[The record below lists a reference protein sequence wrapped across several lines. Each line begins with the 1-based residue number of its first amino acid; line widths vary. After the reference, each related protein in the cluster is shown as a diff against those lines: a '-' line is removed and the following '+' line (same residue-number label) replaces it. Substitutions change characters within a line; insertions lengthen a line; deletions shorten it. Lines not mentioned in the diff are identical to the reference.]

1 VHPEHIFARLQK
13 LPTSVGSENDRS
25 LLGILFTIKRKNN
38 MDPRVKPV
46 LLIVSSF
53 IIIALILII
62 NPFVIVTAG
71 HRGVVLTW
79 GAVSGKVLG
88 EGLHFVTPIAQSV
101 RQIEVR
107 TVKLEATASA
117 YSKDLQTVST
127 QVALNYHV
135 VPESVNSLYQNIGT
149 DYESRVLAPAIQEAV
164 KGVTAKFTAQELIE
178 KRAMVK
184 DEIKMELTARL
195 TKNFLIV
202 DEFSL
207 VNFEFSP
214 AYEQAI
220 EAKQVAQQNALAAEN
235 KLVQIK
241 VEAAQ
246 RIAQAT
252 AEAEAIKIQ
261 AQAVT
266 QQGGKEYVSLQWVA
280 KWNGVLPTTMLGDS
294 VPMVNIGK

>member
-1 VHPEHIFARLQK
+1 MDSRIKPFLSII
-13 LPTSVGSENDRS
+13 S
-25 LLGILFTIKRKNN
+25 L
-38 MDPRVKPV
+38 V
-46 LLIVSSF
+46 F
-53 IIIALILII
+53 IIAVILII
-62 NPFVIVTAG
+62 NPFVIVSAG

-101 RQIEVR
+101 RLIEVR

-117 YSKDLQTVST
+117 YSKDLQTVSA

-164 KGVTAKFTAQELIE
+164 KGVAAKFTAQELIE
-178 KRAMVK
+178 KRAVVK

-220 EAKQVAQQNALAAEN
+220 ERSEEHV
-235 KLVQIK
+235 
-241 VEAAQ
+241 
-246 RIAQAT
+246 
-252 AEAEAIKIQ
+252 
-261 AQAVT
+261 
-266 QQGGKEYVSLQWVA
+266 
-280 KWNGVLPTTMLGDS
+280 
-294 VPMVNIGK
+294 

>member
-1 VHPEHIFARLQK
+1 MDARIK
-13 LPTSVGSENDRS
+13 PIVAIVGV
-25 LLGILFTIKRKNN
+25 
-38 MDPRVKPV
+38 MVV
-46 LLIVSSF
+46 
-53 IIIALILII
+53 IAIILII
-62 NPFVIVTAG
+62 NPFVIVNAG

-79 GAVSGKVLG
+79 GAVSGKVLA
-88 EGLHFVTPIAQSV
+88 EGLHFVVPIAQSV
-101 RQIEVR
+101 KQIEVR

-117 YSKDLQTVST
+117 YSKDLQTVNA

-135 VPESVNSLYQNIGT
+135 VPDSVNALYQNIGI
-149 DYESRVLAPAIQEAV
+149 DYESRVLSPAIQEAV

-178 KRAMVK
+178 KRAEVK
-184 DEIKMELTARL
+184 DEIKMELTNRL

-207 VNFEFSP
+207 VNFEFSA

-235 KLVQIK
+235 KLRQIK
-241 VEAAQ
+241 VEAEQ
-246 RIAQAT
+246 RVAQAT

-280 KWNGVLPTTMLGDS
+280 KWNGVLPTTMLGDAT
-294 VPMVNIGK
+294 PMVNLNR

>member
-1 VHPEHIFARLQK
+1 
-13 LPTSVGSENDRS
+13 
-25 LLGILFTIKRKNN
+25 

-46 LLIVSSF
+46 
-53 IIIALILII
+53 IAIFVMIFVVVVVLII
-62 NPFVIVTAG
+62 NPFVIVNAG

-79 GAVSGKVLG
+79 GAVSGKVLS
-88 EGLHFVTPIAQSV
+88 EGLHFVIPIAQSV

-117 YSKDLQTVST
+117 YSKDLQTVNA

-135 VPESVNSLYQNIGT
+135 VPDSVNTLYQNIGM
-149 DYESRVLAPAIQEAV
+149 DYESRVLSPAIQEAV
-164 KGVTAKFTAQELIE
+164 KGVAAKFTAQELIE
-178 KRAMVK
+178 KRAEVK
-184 DEIKMELTARL
+184 DEIKLELTTRL
-195 TKNFLIV
+195 TKNFLSV

-207 VNFEFSP
+207 VNFEFSN

-235 KLVQIK
+235 KLIQIK

-280 KWNGVLPTTMLGDS
+280 KWNGVLPTTMLGDAT
-294 VPMVNIGK
+294 PMVNLNR

>member
-1 VHPEHIFARLQK
+1 MDSRIKP
-13 LPTSVGSENDRS
+13 
-25 LLGILFTIKRKNN
+25 ILIMMSTI
-38 MDPRVKPV
+38 VV
-46 LLIVSSF
+46 
-53 IIIALILII
+53 IALILII

-88 EGLHFVTPIAQSV
+88 EGLHFVTPVAQSV
-101 RQIEVR
+101 KLIEVR

-117 YSKDLQTVST
+117 YSKDLQTVNA

-135 VPESVNSLYQNIGT
+135 MPDSVNSLYQNIGL
-149 DYESRVLAPAIQEAV
+149 DYESRVIAPAIQEAI

-184 DEIKMELTARL
+184 DEIKMELTTRL
-195 TKNFLIV
+195 TKNFAAV

-207 VNFEFSP
+207 VNLEFSP

-241 VEAAQ
+241 VEAEQ

-280 KWNGVLPTTMLGDS
+280 KWNGVLPTTMLGDA
-294 VPMVNIGK
+294 VPMVNIK

>member
-1 VHPEHIFARLQK
+1 
-13 LPTSVGSENDRS
+13 
-25 LLGILFTIKRKNN
+25 
-38 MDPRVKPV
+38 MDSRVKPILAVASFFVVVVVV
-46 LLIVSSF
+46 LL
-53 IIIALILII
+53 I
-62 NPFVIVTAG
+62 NPFVIVSAG

-101 RQIEVR
+101 KLIEVR

-117 YSKDLQTVST
+117 YSKDLQTVSA

-135 VPESVNSLYQNIGT
+135 APDSVNSLYQNIGT
-149 DYESRVLAPAIQEAV
+149 DYESRVLSPAIQEAV
-164 KGVTAKFTAQELIE
+164 KGVAAKFTAQELIE
-178 KRAMVK
+178 KRAVVK
-184 DEIKMELTARL
+184 DEIKMELVERL
-195 TKNFLIV
+195 AKNFLIV

-207 VNFEFSP
+207 VNFEFST

-241 VEAAQ
+241 VEAEQ

-280 KWNGVLPTTMLGDS
+280 KWNGILPTTMLGDS

>member
-1 VHPEHIFARLQK
+1 MDAR
-13 LPTSVGSENDRS
+13 
-25 LLGILFTIKRKNN
+25 I
-38 MDPRVKPV
+38 KPV
-46 LLIVSSF
+46 LA
-53 IIIALILII
+53 IIAMVVVVVVVLII
-62 NPFVIVTAG
+62 NPFVIVNAG

-88 EGLHFVTPIAQSV
+88 EGLHFVIPIVQSV
-101 RQIEVR
+101 KHIEVR

-117 YSKDLQTVST
+117 YSKDLQTVNA

-135 VPESVNSLYQNIGT
+135 MPGSVNSLYQNIGI
-149 DYESRVLAPAIQEAV
+149 DYESRVIAPAIQEAI

-178 KRAMVK
+178 KRAEVK
-184 DEIKMELTARL
+184 DEIKRELTARL
-195 TKNFLIV
+195 DKNFALV

-207 VNFEFSP
+207 VNLEFSP

-280 KWNGVLPTTMLGDS
+280 KWNGVLPTTMLGDAT
-294 VPMVNIGK
+294 PMVNLNR

>member
-1 VHPEHIFARLQK
+1 
-13 LPTSVGSENDRS
+13 
-25 LLGILFTIKRKNN
+25 
-38 MDPRVKPV
+38 MDPRIKPV

-62 NPFVIVTAG
+62 NPFVIITAG

-117 YSKDLQTVST
+117 YSKDLQTVSA

-178 KRAMVK
+178 KRAVVK

>member
-1 VHPEHIFARLQK
+1 
-13 LPTSVGSENDRS
+13 
-25 LLGILFTIKRKNN
+25 
-38 MDPRVKPV
+38 
-46 LLIVSSF
+46 
-53 IIIALILII
+53 
-62 NPFVIVTAG
+62 
-71 HRGVVLTW
+71 
-79 GAVSGKVLG
+79 
-88 EGLHFVTPIAQSV
+88 
-101 RQIEVR
+101 
-107 TVKLEATASA
+107 
-117 YSKDLQTVST
+117 
-127 QVALNYHV
+127 
-135 VPESVNSLYQNIGT
+135 
-149 DYESRVLAPAIQEAV
+149 
-164 KGVTAKFTAQELIE
+164 
-178 KRAMVK
+178 
-184 DEIKMELTARL
+184 
-195 TKNFLIV
+195 
-202 DEFSL
+202 